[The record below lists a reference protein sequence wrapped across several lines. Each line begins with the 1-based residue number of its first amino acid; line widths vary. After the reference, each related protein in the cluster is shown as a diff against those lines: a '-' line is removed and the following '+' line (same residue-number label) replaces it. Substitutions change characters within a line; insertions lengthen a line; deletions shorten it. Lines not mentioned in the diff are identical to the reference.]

1 MHRFL
6 KKFTWTP
13 ELVELLD
20 ECKGVYV
27 PTSKQELYESVF
39 GTGRSGKYDVV
50 YDVAGR
56 GEVCE
61 ATVVRAK
68 NGVVVNYP
76 EDYMRRRD
84 PRLHAHR

>member
-61 ATVVRAK
+61 ATVVRK
-68 NGVVVNYP
+68 
-76 EDYMRRRD
+76 ERRSRQL
-84 PRLHAHR
+84 PRGLHAPSRSRLHAHR